1 MANKETYLGEFEHIV
16 LLALIHLKDDA
27 YGMTIRMEIDERI
40 GRSVSIGA
48 VYTTLERLEK
58 KGFITSKMG
67 EATPQRG
74 GKAKKYFVIT
84 PAGKRKL
91 QEAKKNLEIM
101 WQGLN
106 PEILG
111 ISHV

>member
-1 MANKETYLGEFEHIV
+1 MGNRETYLGEFEHIV
-16 LLALIHLKDDA
+16 LLALIHLKDNA

-67 EATPQRG
+67 EATSQRG
-74 GKAKKYFVIT
+74 GKAKKYFSIT
-84 PAGKRKL
+84 PAGKNKL
-91 QEAKKNLEIM
+91 LEARKNLEIM
-101 WQGLN
+101 WQGLSS
-106 PEILG
+106 ELQG
-111 ISHV
+111 ASYA

>member
-16 LLALIHLKDDA
+16 LLALIRLKDDA

-48 VYTTLERLEK
+48 VYTTLERLET

-74 GKAKKYFVIT
+74 GKAKKYF
-84 PAGKRKL
+84 
-91 QEAKKNLEIM
+91 QF
-101 WQGLN
+101 
-106 PEILG
+106 
-111 ISHV
+111 